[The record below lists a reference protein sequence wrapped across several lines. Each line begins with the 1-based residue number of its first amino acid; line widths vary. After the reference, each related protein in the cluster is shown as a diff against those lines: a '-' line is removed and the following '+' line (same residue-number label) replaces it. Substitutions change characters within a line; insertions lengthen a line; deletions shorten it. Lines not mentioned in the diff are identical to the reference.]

1 MKWFSFNR
9 FMAILIK
16 EFIQMRRDPV
26 TIGMIVI
33 IPLIQIIIFGYAIN
47 VNPKH
52 LPTAVLNYDPSPI
65 TREIISSIKNT
76 NYFNLEYS
84 NLSPQRANEQL
95 AQGKIQFIIQ
105 IPANF
110 TRGIIRGETPQM
122 LVVADAAD
130 PASTPYALNALN
142 ELTNRTYQ
150 SISQDHNL
158 GYLAPNIKP
167 FEVITH
173 AKYNPE
179 AITQYNIIPGLIGV
193 ILTMTMTMITSLAI
207 TKERETGTIESLLAT
222 PARSF
227 EVILGKITPY
237 IIVGYIQLALI
248 LLAAKFLFYVP
259 IQGNLALLIIATLP
273 FILANLTVGVT
284 FSTLA
289 KTQLQAIQMTFFFF
303 LPSILLSG
311 FMFPFYGMPQWAQY
325 LGNILPLTSYLRIVR
340 GIILKGNDISIV
352 GMDIIPLIIFMLVM
366 GTITLIR
373 YKKTL

>member
-1 MKWFSFNR
+1 MTWFSLNR
-9 FMAILIK
+9 FNAILSK

-33 IPLIQIIIFGYAIN
+33 IPLIQIIIFGFAIN

-52 LPTAVLNYDPSPI
+52 LPTAISNMDPSPI
-65 TREIISSIKNT
+65 TREIISSINNT
-76 NYFNLEYS
+76 NYFNLKYQ
-84 NLSPQRANEQL
+84 NLSTAESDELL
-95 AQGKIQFIIQ
+95 AKGKIQFIIR

-110 TRGIIRGETPQM
+110 TRDIIRGQTPQM
-122 LVVADAAD
+122 LVVADASD

-142 ELTNRTYQ
+142 ELTTRTYK
-150 SISQDHNL
+150 SIASSNNL
-158 GYLAPNIKP
+158 AYLAPNIEP
-167 FEVITH
+167 FKVITH

-222 PARSF
+222 PAKSF

-237 IIVGYIQLALI
+237 IIVGYIQLSLI
-248 LLAAKFLFYVP
+248 LLAAKFLFHVP
-259 IQGNLALLIIATLP
+259 IQGSLPLLIIATFP
-273 FILANLTVGVT
+273 FILANLTVGIT

-311 FMFPFYGMPQWAQY
+311 FMFPFYGMPNWAQY

-340 GIILKGNDISIV
+340 GIILKGNDISIIASN
-352 GMDIIPLIIFMLVM
+352 IIPIVIFLTVM
-366 GTITLIR
+366 GSVTLIR